1 MQFALKPPPH
11 ALPTTSVPV
20 VMRHVIYALVPA
32 MIAYVWYFGWGIC
45 VTLLFATAA
54 AWGSE
59 AIMLRLRGRPVRPA
73 LMDGTAAVT
82 AVLLAFA
89 IPPLAPWWLPV
100 VGAVSAIVLA
110 KHLYGG
116 MGANLF
122 NPAMVGYVILL
133 ISFPVEM
140 TYWLPPRTAELGLP
154 SIGAWDALGFA
165 LTGTLSQGLDIDA
178 ITQATP
184 LDVVREGLGNMQTLV
199 EVQAGPLFGGV
210 GGRGWEWIN
219 GLIAL
224 GGLYLLFRGII
235 RWHIPVSMLVAMVAI
250 AAVFHTL
257 DASRYASASF
267 HLFSGASLLGAFFI
281 ATDPVSA
288 ATTDRGRLI
297 YGAGIGIL
305 TYAIRTW
312 GGYPDGVAFAV
323 LLMNATVPL
332 LDRYTRPRIYGR
344 SR

>member
-1 MQFALKPPPH
+1 MQFELKPPPH
-11 ALPTTSVPV
+11 ALPTTSVPKM
-20 VMRHVIYALVPA
+20 MRHVIYALVPA
-32 MIAYVWYFGWGIC
+32 ALAHVWFFGWGIC
-45 VTLLFATAA
+45 INALIATVAA
-54 AWGSE
+54 LGAE
-59 AIMLRLRGRPVRPA
+59 ALMLRVRSRPVKPA
-73 LMDGTAAVT
+73 LLDGTATVT

-89 IPPLAPWWLPV
+89 IPPLAPWWVPV
-100 VGAVSAIVLA
+100 IGAVSAIVLA

-116 MGANLF
+116 LGSNLF
-122 NPAMVGYVILL
+122 NPAMVGYAVLL

-140 TYWLPPRTAELGLP
+140 TYWLPPRGTELGLP
-154 SIGAWDALGFA
+154 PVGAGDSLRFA
-165 LTGTLSQGLDIDA
+165 LTGSLPQGLAVDA
-178 ITQATP
+178 VTQATP
-184 LDVVREGLGNMQTLV
+184 LDLAREGLTSMQTLA
-199 EVQAGPLFGGV
+199 EVQAGPLFGGM
-210 GGRGWEWIN
+210 GGRGWEWVN
-219 GLIAL
+219 SLIAV

-235 RWHIPVSMLVAMVAI
+235 RWHIPVSMLAAVVVL
-250 AAVFHTL
+250 AAVFHAL

-288 ATTDRGRLI
+288 ATTNRGRLI

-305 TYAIRTW
+305 VYAIRTW

-344 SR
+344 PR

>member
-1 MQFALKPPPH
+1 MQFVLKPPPH
-11 ALPTTSVPV
+11 ALPTTSVPR

-32 MIAYVWYFGWGIC
+32 TLAHVWFFGWGIC
-45 VTLLFATAA
+45 LNSLFATLAA
-54 AWGSE
+54 LGSE
-59 AIMLRLRGRPVRPA
+59 ALMLRLRGRPAKAA
-73 LMDGTAAVT
+73 LLDGTATVT

-89 IPPLAPWWLPV
+89 IPPLAPWWVPAI
-100 VGAVSAIVLA
+100 GAIAAIVLA

-116 MGANLF
+116 MGSNLF
-122 NPAMVGYVILL
+122 NPAMVGYAVLL

-140 TYWLPPRTAELGLP
+140 TYWLPPRTAELGLH
-154 SIGAWDALGFA
+154 SIGAWDSLRFA
-165 LTGTLSQGLDIDA
+165 LTGSLPPGLDIDA
-178 ITQATP
+178 VTQATP
-184 LDVVREGLGNMQTLV
+184 LDLVREGLSNMQTLA
-199 EVQAGPLFGGV
+199 EVQVGPLFGGM
-210 GGRGWEWIN
+210 GGQGWEWVN
-219 GLIAL
+219 SLIAI

-235 RWHIPVSMLVAMVAI
+235 RWHIPASMLAAMLIV

-288 ATTDRGRLI
+288 ATTNRGRLI

-344 SR
+344 PR